1 MDILERR
8 MLGSG
13 SGLTELQAEVVTTS
27 NSVEDDG
34 RMTMAPNNVSPWETV
49 WSARTFAMPG
59 DQTSAKT
66 NWDTFAR
73 DRKNILFKINV
84 ITRDDFPRI
93 ILRH

>member
-49 WSARTFAMPG
+49 GSARNFATPG
-59 DQTSAKT
+59 SLTGADFHG
-66 NWDTFAR
+66 DTFAR
-73 DRKNILFKINV
+73 DRE
-84 ITRDDFPRI
+84 
-93 ILRH
+93 H

>member
-49 WSARTFAMPG
+49 W
-59 DQTSAKT
+59 
-66 NWDTFAR
+66 
-73 DRKNILFKINV
+73 
-84 ITRDDFPRI
+84 
-93 ILRH
+93 

>member
-1 MDILERR
+1 
-8 MLGSG
+8 
-13 SGLTELQAEVVTTS
+13 
-27 NSVEDDG
+27 
-34 RMTMAPNNVSPWETV
+34 
-49 WSARTFAMPG
+49 MPG
-59 DQTSAKT
+59 DQTRAKT